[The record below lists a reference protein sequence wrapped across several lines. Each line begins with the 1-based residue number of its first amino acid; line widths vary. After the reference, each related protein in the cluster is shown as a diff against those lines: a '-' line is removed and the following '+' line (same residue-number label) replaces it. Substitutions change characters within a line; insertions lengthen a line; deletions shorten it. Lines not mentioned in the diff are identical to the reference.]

1 MFVSRIPLAIGAAV
15 ITAGTIGMAVPAD
28 AAGTWTNCTTVHK
41 TYRHGVGMRSA
52 HDKTT
57 GTPVTNF
64 KRSDRLYRAAMNHN
78 KNLDRDKDKIACEA
92 A

>member
-1 MFVSRIPLAIGAAV
+1 MTVRKIPLAIGAAV
-15 ITAGTIGMAVPAD
+15 VASTTMAVAVPAN
-28 AAGTWTNCTTVHK
+28 AAGTWSNCTTVHK
-41 TYRHGVGMRSA
+41 TYAHGVGMRSA

-78 KNLDRDKDKIACEA
+78 KSLDRDKDKIACEA